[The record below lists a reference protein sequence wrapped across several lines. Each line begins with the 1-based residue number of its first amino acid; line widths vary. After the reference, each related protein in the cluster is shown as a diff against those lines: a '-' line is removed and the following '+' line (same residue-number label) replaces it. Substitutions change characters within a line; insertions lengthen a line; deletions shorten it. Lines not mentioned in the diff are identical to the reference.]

1 MSAAADAC
9 RYLSQCPL
17 QSNWRPGPVRQQAAH
32 KRSAWFGHQLPASK
46 APWFRSLKSL
56 CRVPES
62 GQARSRATPVSDCRA
77 PALAGHENFGEIMGV
92 SSRRPQV
99 GIGRRAKICRAADGK
114 RTHGKRTHGRA
125 GTARITD
132 DLAERERL
140 AVGDRV
146 PDLATVVTDIDIEL
160 RDSAALA
167 RACAWPAP
175 PAPTGLSA
183 GRIASG
189 HLKLAK
195 SVGAKLAGAVMSVPG
210 LVDRELARDY
220 KKNLY

>member
-1 MSAAADAC
+1 VTAENVRQLSGSFIWARMSAMSAAADAC

-114 RTHGKRTHGRA
+114 RTHGKRMHGRA
-125 GTARITD
+125 GSYPSNSRVPCEALLGRPQQKCPIRHPEATGNWPPSTCSH
-132 DLAERERL
+132 
-140 AVGDRV
+140 GDR
-146 PDLATVVTDIDIEL
+146 L
-160 RDSAALA
+160 R
-167 RACAWPAP
+167 
-175 PAPTGLSA
+175 
-183 GRIASG
+183 
-189 HLKLAK
+189 
-195 SVGAKLAGAVMSVPG
+195 
-210 LVDRELARDY
+210 
-220 KKNLY
+220 